1 MGEIIR
7 QFLGPEISCWS
18 LFMRRRIKIDFC
30 DIGCNQS
37 KMDYFLYWVLAEQF
51 DLQLCDQPDF
61 LVHNLFGHAH
71 RLHSGVRI
79 LFTGESDTPD
89 YNVSDYSIGP
99 RVVDDP
105 RHLHLPAYVIRGPVG
120 KIIKQQDDPER
131 ILAGKSKFCCFVVS
145 TYNPRKNQNRPD
157 FFELLSRYKKVDSG
171 GRLRNNIGRVIP
183 FGAKAKAEFL
193 NPYKFNICFENASK
207 PGYAT
212 EKIYDAMAARC
223 LPIYWGDPLIAT
235 QFNPRSILNR
245 ADFPSDEALVEKI
258 IGLDRD
264 DAKYLEYMR
273 QPYLPNDKPTP
284 YFNWDRIY
292 DFFEKIVTTPI
303 IPVAQRRRGKIQPGR
318 WILVKRNHWHPFP
331 KPHPNVKFY
340 DRTDGLWNEQGA

>member
-1 MGEIIR
+1 
-7 QFLGPEISCWS
+7 
-18 LFMRRRIKIDFC
+18 MRRRIKIDFC
-30 DIGCNQS
+30 DIGFNQS
-37 KMDYFLYWVLAEQF
+37 KTDYFLYWVLAERF

-61 LVHNLFGHAH
+61 LVHNLFGHEH

-79 LFTGESDTPD
+79 LFTGESDAPD
-89 YNVSDYSIGP
+89 YTVSDYSIGP
-99 RVVDDP
+99 RVLDDP
-105 RHLHLPAYVIRGPVG
+105 RHLHLPAYVIRGPAE
-120 KIIKQQDDPER
+120 KIIKRQDDHER

-183 FGAKAKAEFL
+183 YGAKAKADFL
-193 NPYKFNICFENASK
+193 HPYKFNICFENAAK

-223 LPIYWGDPLIAT
+223 LPIYWGDPLIGT

-258 IGLDRD
+258 IELDQD
-264 DAKYLEYMR
+264 DAKYLEFMR
-273 QPYLPNDKPTP
+273 QPYLPNDEPTS
-284 YFNWDRIY
+284 YFNRDRIY
-292 DFFEKIVTTPI
+292 DFFEKIVTTPVT
-303 IPVAQRRRGKIQPGR
+303 PVAQRRRGKLQPGR

-331 KPHPNVKFY
+331 KPHPIVKFY
-340 DRTDGLWNEQGA
+340 DRTDGLWNEEGA